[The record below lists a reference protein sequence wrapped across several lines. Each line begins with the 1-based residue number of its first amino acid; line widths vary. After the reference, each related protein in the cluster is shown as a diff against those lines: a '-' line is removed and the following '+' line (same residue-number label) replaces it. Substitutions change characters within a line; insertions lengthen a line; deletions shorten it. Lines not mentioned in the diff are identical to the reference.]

1 MQTLDAKRDGRNEK
15 KESRANDR
23 CSGIFLE
30 TIEETFAV
38 SSMANKCER
47 IPLLTG
53 LLVTVSRDSKTT
65 HIVADGND

>member
-1 MQTLDAKRDGRNEK
+1 
-15 KESRANDR
+15 
-23 CSGIFLE
+23 LE

-38 SSMANKCER
+38 DATANKCER

-65 HIVADGND
+65 HIVAIGND